1 MSKTSHRVA
10 IVIFSKLEGAGE
22 SAVYRALMFAR
33 ELVEA
38 GDDVEVIFDGAG
50 TTALAEM
57 CDESSPLH
65 TDYHRVRQTITG
77 ACRHCARAY
86 GVAEPIEL
94 DGVKLIGDYRG
105 HASLRRLIDNGYELV
120 TF

>member
-22 SAVYRALMFAR
+22 SAVYRALMFVR

-38 GDDVEVIFDGAG
+38 SDDVEVIFDGAG
-50 TTALAEM
+50 TTALAAV

-65 TDYHRVRQTITG
+65 ADYNRVREAITG

-86 GVAEPIEL
+86 GVAEPIER
-94 DGVKLIGDYRG
+94 DGIKLIGDYRG
-105 HASLRRLIDNGYELV
+105 HASLRRLVDDGYQLV